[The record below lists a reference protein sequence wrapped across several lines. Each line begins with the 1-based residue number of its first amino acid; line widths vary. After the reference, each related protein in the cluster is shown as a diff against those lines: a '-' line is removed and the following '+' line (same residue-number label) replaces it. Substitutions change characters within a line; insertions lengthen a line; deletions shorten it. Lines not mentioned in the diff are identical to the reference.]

1 MRQTHCTGSVRQTVS
16 NSLLRVCGDSRG
28 ISRLILIGCLGLAP
42 LSAIASSIL
51 DVIPDAYAATP
62 AQGYSGALSQPI
74 RSQQVYPAHEF
85 PSAPVRITSLR
96 WRRYSAQPFEN
107 ASGEFRFKLSTT
119 SRDEGTLSSTFSEN
133 VGSDETVV
141 FDGVWTVS
149 STTAGDAPHPF
160 ELVLQLSTPF
170 VYDPA
175 EGNLLL
181 EHQCFST
188 TIPTVDAA
196 GDVADG
202 LARAYNLNLD
212 PNASTASVVDTGGEI
227 IQFEYTFVGPSL
239 TQVVPSSFASVESP
253 DFSGSLQ
260 QEIRMQQVYPASAF
274 PQSPIRITGL
284 RFRRDSSEPAFANAS
299 GTFRFKLST
308 TAKAEGTLSAT
319 FSDNVGADETTVFD
333 GLLTVASPTAG
344 SAPYPFEIHVF
355 FSTPFVFDPSAG
367 NLLIEHQGGEDT
379 TLPYLDSADTVG
391 DGVDRAWSSNMS
403 SLTAGIVGDSGGD
416 IIQFE
421 YTLEGPT
428 LTHVIPAGLEET
440 DGNYYSGTLREAQLR
455 QQIVYGAA
463 NFPAGNVTITE
474 LRFRRDIGEPP
485 FLNASANVTVKLSTT
500 SRGTGN
506 LSAAFAENSG
516 PDETTVFDGV
526 WNYSSPTTV
535 EAGTVRPFEIILP
548 LSAPFTYNPSAGN
561 LLFDIRVA
569 GGTGGGW
576 TDGASGS
583 GSQVARV
590 LSLNPDAATGNA
602 GELTGDVIQLVYQT
616 TATLEILPNGGT
628 FTNSVQVSL
637 ASGVSNSVIRYTTNG
652 DDPTGASTAYTVPFT
667 LTETATVKARLF
679 VNGFPASEI
688 VEATYTR
695 YVPPDIQFNPPGQF
709 FTNQLSVTLVNNV
722 GAGTIRYTVDGAE
735 PTSASTA
742 YSGPLNLTAGAAIR
756 ARVFLNTF
764 PISEE
769 FSETYA
775 RVYAFGD
782 DGVPFA
788 WREQYFGPSFLTNPC
803 AAAGADCDGDGYS
816 VAEEYQYTT
825 DPTDGDSAPE
835 ILLTVRV
842 VPKLTFTTIPGRSYR
857 IDRTT
862 TLNPPD
868 WQTIV
873 ESILATG
880 TELHYVDAEAPDNSF
895 YRIELI
901 QD

>member
-85 PSAPVRITSLR
+85 PSAPIRITSLR
-96 WRRYSAQPFEN
+96 WRRFSAQTFEN
-107 ASGEFRFKLSTT
+107 AGGEFRFKLSTT
-119 SRDEGTLSSTFSEN
+119 SRGEDTLSGTFADN
-133 VGSDETVV
+133 VGPDETVV

-149 STTAGDAPHPF
+149 STTAGGAPYPF
-160 ELVLQLSTPF
+160 EMVLQLTTPF
-170 VYDPA
+170 VYDPS

-196 GDVADG
+196 GNDGDG

-212 PNASTASVVDTGGEI
+212 PNGSTASVVDTGGEI
-227 IQFEYTFVGPSL
+227 IQFEYTL
-239 TQVVPSSFASVESP
+239 A
-253 DFSGSLQ
+253 
-260 QEIRMQQVYPASAF
+260 
-274 PQSPIRITGL
+274 
-284 RFRRDSSEPAFANAS
+284 
-299 GTFRFKLST
+299 
-308 TAKAEGTLSAT
+308 
-319 FSDNVGADETTVFD
+319 
-333 GLLTVASPTAG
+333 
-344 SAPYPFEIHVF
+344 
-355 FSTPFVFDPSAG
+355 
-367 NLLIEHQGGEDT
+367 
-379 TLPYLDSADTVG
+379 
-391 DGVDRAWSSNMS
+391 
-403 SLTAGIVGDSGGD
+403 
-416 IIQFE
+416 
-421 YTLEGPT
+421 GPT

-535 EAGTVRPFEIILP
+535 EPRTVRPFEIILP

-583 GSQVARV
+583 GSQVARER
-590 LSLNPDAATGNA
+590 SLNPDAATGNA

-652 DDPTGASTAYTVPFT
+652 DDPTGASAAYTVPFT

-695 YVPPDIQFNPPGQF
+695 YVPPDIQFNPPGQL

-788 WREQYFGPSFLTNPC
+788 WREQYFGPGFLTNPC
-803 AAAGADCDGDGYS
+803 AAAGADCDDDGYS
-816 VAEEYQYTT
+816 VTEEYQYTT

-880 TELHYVDAEAPDNSF
+880 TELLYVDADAPDNSF

>member
-1 MRQTHCTGSVRQTVS
+1 MHPTHYVEPARRPVLKCLSILGGNLTSVR
-16 NSLLRVCGDSRG
+16 
-28 ISRLILIGCLGLAP
+28 ILVLAGGMSLAP
-42 LSAIASSIL
+42 LAGHASSIL
-51 DVIPDAYAATP
+51 DVIPESYAAAP

-85 PSAPVRITSLR
+85 PSGPVRITSLR

-133 VGSDETVV
+133 VGPDETMV

-160 ELVLQLSTPF
+160 EMVLQLSTPF
-170 VYDPA
+170 VYNPA

-196 GDVADG
+196 GEAGDG

-212 PNASTASVVDTGGEI
+212 PNASSASVVDTGGEI
-227 IQFEYTFVGPSL
+227 IQFEYTLVG
-239 TQVVPSSFASVESP
+239 T
-253 DFSGSLQ
+253 
-260 QEIRMQQVYPASAF
+260 
-274 PQSPIRITGL
+274 
-284 RFRRDSSEPAFANAS
+284 
-299 GTFRFKLST
+299 
-308 TAKAEGTLSAT
+308 
-319 FSDNVGADETTVFD
+319 
-333 GLLTVASPTAG
+333 
-344 SAPYPFEIHVF
+344 
-355 FSTPFVFDPSAG
+355 
-367 NLLIEHQGGEDT
+367 
-379 TLPYLDSADTVG
+379 
-391 DGVDRAWSSNMS
+391 
-403 SLTAGIVGDSGGD
+403 
-416 IIQFE
+416 
-421 YTLEGPT
+421 T
-428 LTHVIPAGLEET
+428 LTHVIPDGLEGG
-440 DGNYYSGTLREAQLR
+440 DGNYYAGTLYSPQMRSQV
-455 QQIVYGAA
+455 VYGAA
-463 NFPAGNVTITE
+463 NFPGGSMTITE
-474 LRFRRDIGEPP
+474 LRFRRDVNEPA
-485 FLNASANVTVKLSTT
+485 FNNASANVTVKLSTT
-500 SRGTGN
+500 TRNPGG
-506 LSAAFAENSG
+506 LSATFAENSG
-516 PDETTVFDGV
+516 SDETTVFNGL
-526 WNYSSPTTV
+526 WTYSSPTV
-535 EAGTVRPFEIILP
+535 LPGGTVRPFEIVLP
-548 LSAPFTYNPSAGN
+548 LSTPFTYNPSAGN
-561 LLFDIRVA
+561 LLFDIRTTSN
-569 GGTGGGW
+569 TGGNW
-576 TDGASGS
+576 TDGVNGNHLS
-583 GSQVARV
+583 RV
-590 LSLNPDAATGNA
+590 QSPFDPDSATGA
-602 GELTGDVIQLVYQT
+602 TEQTGDVFQLVYQT

-652 DDPTGASTAYTVPFT
+652 DDPTGASAAYTVPFT

-688 VEATYTR
+688 VEATYAL
-695 YVPPDIQFNPPGQF
+695 YVPPDIQFNPPGQL

-722 GAGTIRYTVDGAE
+722 GAGTIRYTMDGAE

-742 YSGPLNLTAGAAIR
+742 YSGPLNLTAGATIR

-788 WREQYFGPSFLTNPC
+788 WREQYFGPGFLTNPC
-803 AAAGADCDGDGYS
+803 AAAGADCDDDGYS
-816 VAEEYQYTT
+816 VTEEYQYTT

-873 ESILATG
+873 ESVQATG
-880 TELHYVDAEAPDNSF
+880 AELHYVDEEAPDNSF
-895 YRIELI
+895 YRIELV